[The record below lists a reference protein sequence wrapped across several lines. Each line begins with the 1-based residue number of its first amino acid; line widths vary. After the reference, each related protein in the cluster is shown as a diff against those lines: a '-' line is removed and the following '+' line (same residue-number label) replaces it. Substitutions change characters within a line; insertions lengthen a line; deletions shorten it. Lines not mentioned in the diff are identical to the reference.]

1 MVHPVLALYH
11 FHRRGSFVLYR
22 CVKSIFFLLLLF
34 FENLPNFDRMG
45 GGGMAGNMKMEQ
57 IEVMYAG
64 SLG

>member
-1 MVHPVLALYH
+1 MCEIY
-11 FHRRGSFVLYR
+11 
-22 CVKSIFFLLLLF
+22 FFYFLF

-45 GGGMAGNMKMEQ
+45 GGGMAGNTKMEQ